1 MPKRSRGPA
10 RSAGGRAG
18 GNPPA
23 KTWRGRAQRLAAAIP
38 RSRLNRSV
46 LSWAQ
51 RSPAGERWAVAFSGG
66 ADSLALLLLAWA
78 HWPERRGGL
87 FAVHFNHRLRGA
99 ASGEDARFCA
109 RVCRSLGVAFR
120 TGSWARGSKPAGPAS
135 ESRARQ
141 ARFAYFE
148 RTLAPLRIRALWLGH
163 QQDDV
168 AESILMRLARG
179 SGTGGLAAPRAVQEI
194 GGEGRVHLRPLLDLK
209 KSEIAAALRSSGI
222 AWREDATNAR
232 PDYFRNRIRSR
243 VLPQWTRASGRD
255 AVAGAACSRELLE
268 EDDLALELWVDRVR
282 PITPAGR
289 LDLKRLKGCPRAVL
303 RRALYRWLLS
313 GQGGGRSRFGPPGDF
328 GDLSRQGFSALL
340 DAVEGGRPTRQSLG
354 AEGFA
359 VIGGGWL
366 FYARTRG

>member
-1 MPKRSRGPA
+1 MCPVLLNPHKQFEEYLGGKKTLHIKTGRRADFFHHRSFLADKDLFLGIPFHMNG
-10 RSAGGRAG
+10 SLD
-18 GNPPA
+18 
-23 KTWRGRAQRLAAAIP
+23 TDQILLFHFLERLYDD
-38 RSRLNRSV
+38 SRRIRN
-46 LSWAQ
+46 
-51 RSPAGERWAVAFSGG
+51 
-66 ADSLALLLLAWA
+66 
-78 HWPERRGGL
+78 
-87 FAVHFNHRLRGA
+87 FAVCQKKYFLSDNLG
-99 ASGEDARFCA
+99 SDK
-109 RVCRSLGVAFR
+109 SL
-120 TGSWARGSKPAGPAS
+120 
-135 ESRARQ
+135 
-141 ARFAYFE
+141 
-148 RTLAPLRIRALWLGH
+148 
-163 QQDDV
+163 
-168 AESILMRLARG
+168 
-179 SGTGGLAAPRAVQEI
+179 RAV
-194 GGEGRVHLRPLLDLK
+194 GEHVFGEVGRPLGEEVPDFLK
-209 KSEIAAALRSSGI
+209 E
-222 AWREDATNAR
+222 
-232 PDYFRNRIRSR
+232 
-243 VLPQWTRASGRD
+243 GRD